1 MLCFPN
7 EKADKESVL
16 REIEKLI
23 KENQNSFD

>member
-1 MLCFPN
+1 MLSN

-23 KENQNSFD
+23 KENQNSLIDD